1 VGGSF
6 AGRLRLNY
14 CIFGVD
20 FVGLGSCWVVEFVC
34 VCVRVQICWVYR
46 SVAHLFFLCL
56 FLCCLIA
63 FFPFAISAAFA
74 GFSGYRERNT

>member
-14 CIFGVD
+14 CIFGVN

-34 VCVRVQICWVYR
+34 VCVC
-46 SVAHLFFLCL
+46 
-56 FLCCLIA
+56 
-63 FFPFAISAAFA
+63 
-74 GFSGYRERNT
+74 